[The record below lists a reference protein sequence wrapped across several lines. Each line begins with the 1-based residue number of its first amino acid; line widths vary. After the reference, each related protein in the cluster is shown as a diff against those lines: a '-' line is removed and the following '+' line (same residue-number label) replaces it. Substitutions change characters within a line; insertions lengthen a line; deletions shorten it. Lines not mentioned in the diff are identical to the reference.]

1 MLIIVGPSAAGKTEV
16 VKKLMEISKLKKLV
30 TYTTRTMRWQEVP
43 GFDYHFISIE
53 DFKEKLSE
61 NFFFEYVIYN
71 DNYYGTALNDIAPD
85 KVVILEPNGLKEY
98 VERAKD
104 KIKIVFLECSEE
116 TRHKRM
122 VQRMDKAEIIKK
134 RLKGDRFFFNDEVKK
149 LADWIIDSEGQ
160 SVEEVALEILSKYS
174 PYMN

>member
-1 MLIIVGPSAAGKTEV
+1 MLIVVGPSAAGKTEV

-43 GFDYHFISIE
+43 GVDYHFVTVE
-53 DFKEKLSE
+53 DFKEKLAE

-71 DNYYGTALNDIAPD
+71 DNYYGTAMNDISND

-104 KIKIVFLECSEE
+104 KIKIVYLECSEE
-116 TRHKRM
+116 TRHRRM
-122 VQRMDKAEIIKK
+122 IQRMDQAAVISK
-134 RLKGDRFFFNDEVKK
+134 RLKGDKLFFTEEIRD
-149 LADWIIDSEGQ
+149 LADWIIDSENQ
-160 SVEEVALEILSKYS
+160 TVEEVANEILSKYS
-174 PYMN
+174 IYMN